1 MLKQFYS
8 FYLYF
13 TLQNFLF
20 GCFLSIFSS
29 FFLHFSYS
37 VKGLPDLAL
46 SFLPSHGPQRIFSQR
61 NVFFAWTNRQTYRQT
76 DKQTDTQIERQ
87 TDRQTDRLTP
97 QFSASFLPY
106 LLPSDSLTPLASG
119 LSAYGL
125 TPFLSICILTFLSV
139 RLSFFLVNLWQKW
152 LRNNEVIFQ
161 QKKMT
166 DNLFSYG
173 RALSFVLNF
182 LLF

>member
-61 NVFFAWTNRQTYRQT
+61 NVFFAWTNTQIE
-76 DKQTDTQIERQ
+76 KQTDTQIDRQTGRQ
-87 TDRQTDRLTP
+87 TDRRTDRLTP
-97 QFSASFLPY
+97 QFQHRSFLPY

-139 RLSFFLVNLWQKW
+139 PLSFFSQSLA
-152 LRNNEVIFQ
+152 
-161 QKKMT
+161 KM
-166 DNLFSYG
+166 
-173 RALSFVLNF
+173 AKEQ
-182 LLF
+182 

>member
-1 MLKQFYS
+1 MWMLRQFHS
-8 FYLYF
+8 FYFYF

-20 GCFLSIFSS
+20 GVCFVNFFIIFFSS
-29 FFLHFSYS
+29 LFLFCQRSPWFSIIIS
-37 VKGLPDLAL
+37 SISWSTKNFQPTK
-46 SFLPSHGPQRIFSQR
+46 RIFCM
-61 NVFFAWTNRQTYRQT
+61 
-76 DKQTDTQIERQ
+76 DKQTDRHTDRKTNRQ
-87 TDRQTDRLTP
+87 ADRQTDSRLSF
-97 QFSASFLPY
+97 QHRSFLPY

-161 QKKMT
+161 QK
-166 DNLFSYG
+166 
-173 RALSFVLNF
+173 
-182 LLF
+182 